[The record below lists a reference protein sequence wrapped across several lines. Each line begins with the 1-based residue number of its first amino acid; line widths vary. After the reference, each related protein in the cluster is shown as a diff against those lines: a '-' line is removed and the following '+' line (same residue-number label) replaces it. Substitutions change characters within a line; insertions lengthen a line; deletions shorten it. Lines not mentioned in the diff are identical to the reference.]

1 MNLTIT
7 EKRSQQGYGRHNRFA
22 LILLVL
28 AAVWLGAPTLPAEAV
43 DFDQHQVN
51 FMGVQYDDP
60 ATGQST
66 WFYEVIDGSAG
77 GPGYPTISHVTFAIS
92 ACTKILVAGTWAG
105 PNDFNTR
112 YPGQGNPIPAP
123 PGVPVED
130 PTSGITGLKF
140 NEQFELGE
148 TKYFYFTLRGN
159 HQVAPVTM
167 AINAA
172 GDITYGEVELPS
184 PNCVRGGIIG
194 DRVWLDRNA
203 DGEQDPNEPGIQGI
217 PVTLRNADN
226 LVIAHTVT
234 GVDGYYLFYVPA
246 GMYTVVVTPPP
257 GMTQTY
263 DADGLDSPHQSTV
276 SIGDPEPWVN
286 LEQDFGYWFGDD
298 PEDEVRL
305 DLGDLPEG
313 ISGLPDYPT
322 FFVSGA
328 AHVVFPDTD
337 NNGTPNSANGRPAIW
352 LGAGIDVEPD
362 GQPDALAAGDNFDD
376 GLSFAATGWNP
387 GGSSTMTVSLNSDV
401 SGTTAYFGIWID
413 WTLDG
418 VFDAF
423 YSGFGTAPGNIDVLI
438 AVPNDYAST
447 NVYIRVRAHDAPL
460 GAADYQGTLVNGE
473 VEDYIVRFSPTA
485 VTLTSITATT
495 QASMPLL
502 AIILLTA
509 LVLFSTSVLIQR
521 RQAVAVN

>member
-28 AAVWLGAPTLPAEAV
+28 AAVWFGAPTLPAEAV

-51 FMGVQYDDP
+51 FLGVQYDDP

-66 WFYEVIDGSAG
+66 WFYEVKG
-77 GPGYPTISHVTFAIS
+77 GPLGGPNNPDISHVTFAIS
-92 ACTKILVAGTWAG
+92 TCATILDAGKWAG
-105 PNDFNTR
+105 PTGFDTR
-112 YPGQGNPIPAP
+112 YSGAGSPTPTPPYPKSPAT
-123 PGVPVED
+123 D
-130 PTSGITGLKF
+130 PTTGITGLKF
-140 NEQFELGE
+140 DEGLQKNQ
-148 TKYFYFTLRGN
+148 TAYYYFTLDGN
-159 HQVAPVTM
+159 YQTDKVNM
-167 AINAA
+167 AVKA
-172 GDITYGEVELPS
+172 GPNEYYNQVELPS
-184 PNCVRGGIIG
+184 PDCTRVGAIG

-203 DGEQDPNEPGIQGI
+203 DGVQDANEPGIQGV
-217 PVTLRNADN
+217 PVQLFDSSNTL
-226 LVIAHTVT
+226 IAEAVT
-234 GVDGYYLFYVPA
+234 GDDGFYLFKYLPV
-246 GMYTVVVTPPP
+246 GTYTVKVTPPP

-263 DADGLDSPHQSTV
+263 DADGLGTPDQSMETIT
-276 SIGDPEPWVN
+276 SGEVN
-286 LEQDFGYWFGDD
+286 LEQDFGYWFGD

-305 DLGDLPEG
+305 DLGDLPQE

-337 NNGTPNSANGRPAIW
+337 NNGTPNSADGRPAIW
-352 LGAGIDVEPD
+352 LGEGISVEPD
-362 GQPDALAAGDNFDD
+362 GQPDALAAGDDLDD

-387 GGSSTMTVSLNSDV
+387 GGSSTMTVSLNSDP
-401 SGTTAYFGIWID
+401 GTTAYFGIWID

-423 YSGFGTAPGNIDVLI
+423 YSGSGTAPGNIDVLI
-438 AVPNDYAST
+438 AVPDDYANT